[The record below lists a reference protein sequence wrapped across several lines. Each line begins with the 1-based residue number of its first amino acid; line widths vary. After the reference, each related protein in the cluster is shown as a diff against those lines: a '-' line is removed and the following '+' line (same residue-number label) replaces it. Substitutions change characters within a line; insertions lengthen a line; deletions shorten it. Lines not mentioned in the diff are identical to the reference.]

1 MGCHMVS
8 LSELGF
14 AAILALNLLVGA
26 ILISFSVTLPPFLTL
41 GLVSGWE
48 GLNWIPVDWGFGPNF
63 PSNSKNVL
71 IFLMIVGWG
80 QSLVLHGVHLINLV
94 VLSLLNTCVPCI
106 EVIFTSMS
114 TALIGRWHLK
124 KPCRKLHLGLKCRPS
139 EIKALKFYSGIYT
152 TSGISDARVN
162 HVIPCFIFT

>member
-1 MGCHMVS
+1 M
-8 LSELGF
+8 
-14 AAILALNLLVGA
+14 GA
-26 ILISFSVTLPPFLTL
+26 ILFLFSVTLLSFLAM

-48 GLNWIPVDWGFGPNF
+48 GLNWLLGDWGFRPNF

-80 QSLVLHGVHLINLV
+80 WSLVLHGVHLINLD

-114 TALIGRWHLK
+114 TALIGRCHLK
-124 KPCRKLHLGLKCRPS
+124 KPCRKLHLGFRMQ
-139 EIKALKFYSGIYT
+139 AM
-152 TSGISDARVN
+152 
-162 HVIPCFIFT
+162 

>member
-1 MGCHMVS
+1 MVAS
-8 LSELGF
+8 LELGF

-26 ILISFSVTLPPFLTL
+26 ILIPFSVTLLPFLAL

-48 GLNWIPVDWGFGPNF
+48 GLNWILGDWGFRPNF

-80 QSLVLHGVHLINLV
+80 QSLVLHGVHLINWD

-114 TALIGRWHLK
+114 TALIGRQHLK
-124 KPCRKLHLGLKCRPS
+124 KPCRKLHLGFRMQA
-139 EIKALKFYSGIYT
+139 I
-152 TSGISDARVN
+152 
-162 HVIPCFIFT
+162 

>member
-1 MGCHMVS
+1 MGGCTVAS
-8 LSELGF
+8 SELGF

-26 ILISFSVTLPPFLTL
+26 ILIPFSVTLLPFLAL

-48 GLNWIPVDWGFGPNF
+48 GLNWVLEDQGFRPNF

-71 IFLMIVGWG
+71 IFLMIVGWR
-80 QSLVLHGVHLINLV
+80 QSLVLYGVHLINWD

-114 TALIGRWHLK
+114 TASI
-124 KPCRKLHLGLKCRPS
+124 CS
-139 EIKALKFYSGIYT
+139 SI
-152 TSGISDARVN
+152 
-162 HVIPCFIFT
+162 